1 MTAPLAAIVLA
12 QQKDGGFQEFGK
24 DPLLTAA
31 CAALI
36 VVCIV
41 WVVLSRR
48 ISHNLDE
55 AALRKEMKVKD
66 VQAPK
71 DIWKAPPE

>member
-1 MTAPLAAIVLA
+1 MSTLLAAIRLA

-24 DPLLTAA
+24 DPLLTVA

-36 VVCIV
+36 VVCIL

-48 ISHNLDE
+48 ITHNLDE
-55 AALRKEMKVKD
+55 AATRKELRVD
-66 VQAPK
+66 AVRPPK
-71 DIWKAPPE
+71 DIWKAPP